1 MPEGVGYT
9 NKQAVAAA
17 SKDLTYVG
25 GKTWAGW
32 SGNGI
37 ATSGTDAT
45 LYDFISPNRG
55 LKAIA
60 SFSFDE
66 NNLSANKLLGLK
78 IKLNGITMYHMRVKK
93 SSDAGFTNLDSDDIG
108 FVIPPLTTVLITT
121 TTDDTDNIATYL
133 NLVCEEV

>member
-1 MPEGVGYT
+1 MPEGVGYH
-9 NKQAVAAA
+9 NKQAIAAA
-17 SKDLTYVG
+17 SKDLTYIG

-32 SGNGI
+32 SGNGV
-37 ATSGTDAT
+37 ATNGTDAT
-45 LYDFISPNRG
+45 LFDFRSPNKG

-60 SFSFDE
+60 SFSFNE
-66 NNLSANKLLGLK
+66 NNLSANKNIGL
-78 IKLNGITMYHMRVKK
+78 IINLNGIDMYRMLVKK
-93 SSDAGFTNLDSDDIG
+93 SSDAGFTNLDSDQIG

>member
-1 MPEGVGYT
+1 MPEGVGYS
-9 NKQAVAAA
+9 NKQVIAAP
-17 SKDLTYVG
+17 SKDIAYIG

-32 SGNGI
+32 SGNGVT
-37 ATSGTDAT
+37 TSGTDAI
-45 LYDFISPNRG
+45 LYDFKSPNRG

-60 SFSFDE
+60 SFSFQE
-66 NNLSANKLLGLK
+66 NNLSANKLIGLV
-78 IKLNGITMYHMRVKK
+78 INLNGNDMYKMIIKK
-93 SSDAGFTNLDSDDIG
+93 SSDAGFTNLDSDQIG